1 MTLEECRQRTER
13 VRDLYD
19 RLHLCERGRVWTN
32 EEFALGFVGD
42 VGDLAK
48 LVTAEE
54 GARARDTQGGRAAL
68 EHELA
73 DCLCSVLVLADRYDI
88 NLRTAF
94 HRTMTELE
102 TAINARLALHTHDAR
117 PDEAGDEGHGP

>member
-1 MTLEECRQRTER
+1 MALGEFRQRAER

-19 RLHLCERGRVWTN
+19 RLNLRERGRVWTN

-48 LVTAEE
+48 LVMAAE
-54 GARARDTQGGRAAL
+54 GARDMPGGRAAL

-73 DCLCSVLVLADRYDI
+73 DCLWSVLVLADRYDI
-88 NLRTAF
+88 DLRTAF

-117 PDEAGDEGHGP
+117 PDEAGGESHGP

>member
-1 MTLEECRQRTER
+1 MALEEFRRRAER
-13 VRDLYD
+13 VRYLYD
-19 RLHLCERGRVWTN
+19 QLNLCERGRVWTN

-48 LVTAEE
+48 LVMAEE
-54 GARARDTQGGRAAL
+54 GARDVPGGRAAL

-73 DCLCSVLVLADRYDI
+73 DCLWSVLVLADRYDI
-88 NLRTAF
+88 DLGLAF

-102 TAINARLALHTHDAR
+102 TAINARLATHPHNAR
-117 PDEAGDEGHGP
+117 PDEAGTDGHGS

>member
-1 MTLEECRQRTER
+1 MALEEFRQRAER

-19 RLHLCERGRVWTN
+19 RLNLCERGRVWTN

-48 LVTAEE
+48 LVMAAE
-54 GARARDTQGGRAAL
+54 GARDMPGGRAAL

-73 DCLCSVLVLADRYDI
+73 DCLWSVLVLADRYDI
-88 NLRTAF
+88 DLRTAF